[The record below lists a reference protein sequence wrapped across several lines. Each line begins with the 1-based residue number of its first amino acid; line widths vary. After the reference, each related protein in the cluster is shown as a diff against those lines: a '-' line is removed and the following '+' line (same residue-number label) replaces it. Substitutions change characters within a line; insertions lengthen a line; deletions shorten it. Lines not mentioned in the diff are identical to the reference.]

1 MKNIIFITALLS
13 LIAGSTAQANVPYSL
28 NAVQGMDACKFHIES
43 LYAQNYAEDV
53 DLSFQREAGT
63 SIRGGHFKYWINASA
78 QINSER
84 SPVRFLCEVTR
95 TGELVELIE
104 EDGRW
109 SI

>member
-1 MKNIIFITALLS
+1 MKNLILVTALLS

-43 LYAQNYAEDV
+43 IYAEDA
-53 DLSFQREAGT
+53 DLNFQRQAGT

-78 QINSER
+78 QIDSDR
-84 SPVRFLCEVTR
+84 SSVRFLCEVTR

-104 EDGRW
+104 EEGRW